1 MKSAL
6 LLLGGI
12 VLGFAVAHAANKTP
26 QGKQFLEGVDAR
38 IEDFREAAVE
48 GFRQRNAEVRALAAE
63 TDRASSDASTRP
75 E

>member
-6 LLLGGI
+6 VLLGI
-12 VLGFAVAHAANKTP
+12 VLGFAIAHAVNKTP
-26 QGKQFLEGVDAR
+26 EGKRFLEGVDAR

-48 GFRQRNAEVRALAAE
+48 GFRTRNAEVRALAAE
-63 TDRASSDASTRP
+63 ADQAASDRATRP

>member
-6 LLLGGI
+6 LLLGGV
-12 VLGFAVAHAANKTP
+12 VLGFAAAHAVNRTP
-26 QGKQFLEGVDAR
+26 AGSQFLAGVDTR
-38 IEDFREAAVE
+38 IEGFREAAVE

-63 TDRASSDASTRP
+63 SDAADRVARG